1 MQQSYRSPFKQRGK
15 QKTRYATW
23 RKKIKVRKMC
33 ASCLYKTVDNEGVR
47 ICEEMQ
53 LKVEQQFVCKKWVM
67 SDGLKNAGRSGGKL
81 KVIRKTLVDEEIY

>member
-1 MQQSYRSPFKQRGK
+1 MKKKRIMSQRNKHG
-15 QKTRYATW
+15 
-23 RKKIKVRKMC
+23 IKVRKMC
-33 ASCLYKTVDNEGVR
+33 ASCHYKTVDNEGVR

>member
-1 MQQSYRSPFKQRGK
+1 MEKKRIMSQRNKHG
-15 QKTRYATW
+15 
-23 RKKIKVRKMC
+23 IKVRKMC

-53 LKVEQQFVCKKWVM
+53 LKVE

>member
-1 MQQSYRSPFKQRGK
+1 MEKRRIMSQRNRHG
-15 QKTRYATW
+15 
-23 RKKIKVRKMC
+23 IKVRKMC

-47 ICEEMQ
+47 IWQ

>member
-1 MQQSYRSPFKQRGK
+1 MEKRRIMSQRNRHG
-15 QKTRYATW
+15 
-23 RKKIKVRKMC
+23 IKVRKMC

-53 LKVEQQFVCKKWVM
+53 LKVKQQFVCKKWVM

>member
-1 MQQSYRSPFKQRGK
+1 MEKRRIMSQRNRHG
-15 QKTRYATW
+15 
-23 RKKIKVRKMC
+23 IKG

>member
-1 MQQSYRSPFKQRGK
+1 
-15 QKTRYATW
+15 
-23 RKKIKVRKMC
+23 
-33 ASCLYKTVDNEGVR
+33 VDNEGVR

-81 KVIRKTLVDEEIY
+81 KVIRKP

>member
-1 MQQSYRSPFKQRGK
+1 MEKRRIMSQRNKHG
-15 QKTRYATW
+15 
-23 RKKIKVRKMC
+23 IKVRKMC
-33 ASCLYKTVDNEGVR
+33 ASCLYYKTVDNEGVR

>member
-1 MQQSYRSPFKQRGK
+1 MSQRNRHG
-15 QKTRYATW
+15 
-23 RKKIKVRKMC
+23 IKVRKMC

-53 LKVEQQFVCKKWVM
+53 LKVE
-67 SDGLKNAGRSGGKL
+67 NAGRSGGKL